1 MQDNTAQRP
10 VRVLFVCSANMDR
23 SPTAEN
29 FCNKICGFQAKS
41 AGTATYARNRITQ
54 DLIEWADTIIA
65 MEEKHKETVIEM
77 FPESRN
83 KIKVLNIPDIYHY
96 EQPELINILQKEL
109 QFLFYKF

>member
-1 MQDNTAQRP
+1 MQDKTARCP
-10 VRVLFVCSANMDR
+10 VKVLFVCSANMDR

-41 AGTATYARNRITQ
+41 AGTATYAKNRITQ

-65 MEEKHKETVIEM
+65 MEEKNKEAIIEM
-77 FPESRN
+77 VPESKN
-83 KIKVLNIPDIYHY
+83 KIIVLNIPDIYHY

-109 QFLFYKF
+109 QFLFQDI